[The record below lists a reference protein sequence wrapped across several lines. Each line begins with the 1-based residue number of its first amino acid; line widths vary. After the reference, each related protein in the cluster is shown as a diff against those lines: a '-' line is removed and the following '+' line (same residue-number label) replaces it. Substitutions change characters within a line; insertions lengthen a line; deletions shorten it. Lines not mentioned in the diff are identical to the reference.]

1 MRATDRLEFNHLFE
15 EPVRVMRCGRE
26 RGET

>member
-1 MRATDRLEFNHLFE
+1 MRATDRLGFNFLFE
-15 EPVRVMRCGRE
+15 EPVRVTGCGRE